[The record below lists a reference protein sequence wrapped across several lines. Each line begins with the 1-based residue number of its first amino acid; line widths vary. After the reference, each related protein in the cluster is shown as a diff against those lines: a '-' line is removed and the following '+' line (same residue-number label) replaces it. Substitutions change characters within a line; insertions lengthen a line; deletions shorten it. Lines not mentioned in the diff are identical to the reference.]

1 MKKVLDFYEKIIGW
15 LEIAL
20 NLLIVG
26 VIGLQIITRFFFN
39 LPLKFPEEV
48 SAFALIAMVFVGVS
62 VVERHNEHLRVEFLQ
77 DLLPTKGKK
86 AMNIVSRLLTLVLTG
101 GILAGEFQLKMPPVS
116 TRVRN
121 RGHFGGRISA
131 FPANQDA
138 KNSCGPNSLCVVTHC
153 NYCFYNPVGNFC
165 CAGTAE

>member
-20 NLLIVG
+20 NLLIVA
-26 VIGLQIITRFFFN
+26 VTN
-39 LPLKFPEEV
+39 
-48 SAFALIAMVFVGVS
+48 
-62 VVERHNEHLRVEFLQ
+62 
-77 DLLPTKGKK
+77 
-86 AMNIVSRLLTLVLTG
+86 SR
-101 GILAGEFQLKMPPVS
+101 AD
-116 TRVRN
+116 

>member
-62 VVERHNEHLRVEFLQ
+62 VVERHNEHLRVEFL
-77 DLLPTKGKK
+77 
-86 AMNIVSRLLTLVLTG
+86 LTG
-101 GILAGEFQLKMPPVS
+101 GILAGEFQLFPQIKMLKTHAARIPYAWLHIVIIVS
-116 TRVRN
+116 TILWAIFAVLGLLSELRK
-121 RGHFGGRISA
+121 G
-131 FPANQDA
+131 
-138 KNSCGPNSLCVVTHC
+138 
-153 NYCFYNPVGNFC
+153 
-165 CAGTAE
+165 E

>member
-62 VVERHNEHLRVEFLQ
+62 VVE
-77 DLLPTKGKK
+77 PTKGKK
-86 AMNIVSRLLTLVLTG
+86 AMKIVSRLLTLVLTG
-101 GILAGEFQLKMPPVS
+101 GILAGEFQLFPQIKMLKTHAARIPYAWLHIVIIVS
-116 TRVRN
+116 TILWAIFAVLGLLSELRK
-121 RGHFGGRISA
+121 G
-131 FPANQDA
+131 
-138 KNSCGPNSLCVVTHC
+138 
-153 NYCFYNPVGNFC
+153 
-165 CAGTAE
+165 E

>member
-15 LEIAL
+15 LEIAF

-26 VIGLQIITRFFFN
+26 VIGFSVIKRFFFN

-48 SAFALIAMVFVGVS
+48 SAFVLIAMVFVGVS

-77 DLLPTKGKK
+77 DLLPAKGKK

-101 GILAGEFQLKMPPVS
+101 GILAGEFQLFPQIKMLKTHAARIPYAWLHIVIIVS
-116 TRVRN
+116 TILWAIFAVLGLLSELRK
-121 RGHFGGRISA
+121 G
-131 FPANQDA
+131 
-138 KNSCGPNSLCVVTHC
+138 
-153 NYCFYNPVGNFC
+153 
-165 CAGTAE
+165 E

>member
-101 GILAGEFQLKMPPVS
+101 GILAGEFQL
-116 TRVRN
+116 
-121 RGHFGGRISA
+121 

>member
-62 VVERHNEHLRVEFLQ
+62 VVERH
-77 DLLPTKGKK
+77 
-86 AMNIVSRLLTLVLTG
+86 SRLLTLMLTG
-101 GILAGEFQLKMPPVS
+101 GILAGEFQLFPQIKMLKTHAARIPYAWLHIVIIVS
-116 TRVRN
+116 TILWAIFAVLGLLSELRK
-121 RGHFGGRISA
+121 G
-131 FPANQDA
+131 
-138 KNSCGPNSLCVVTHC
+138 
-153 NYCFYNPVGNFC
+153 
-165 CAGTAE
+165 E

>member
-15 LEIAL
+15 LEIAF

-48 SAFALIAMVFVGVS
+48 SAFVLIAMVFAGVS

-77 DLLPTKGKK
+77 DLLPAKGKK
-86 AMNIVSRLLTLVLTG
+86 PDIWQKSYWKQAPRL
-101 GILAGEFQLKMPPVS
+101 IH
-116 TRVRN
+116 TR
-121 RGHFGGRISA
+121 
-131 FPANQDA
+131 Q
-138 KNSCGPNSLCVVTHC
+138 KT
-153 NYCFYNPVGNFC
+153 
-165 CAGTAE
+165 

>member
-77 DLLPTKGKK
+77 DLLPT
-86 AMNIVSRLLTLVLTG
+86 TLVLTG
-101 GILAGEFQLKMPPVS
+101 GILAGEFQLFPQIKMLKTHAARIPYAWLHIVIIVS
-116 TRVRN
+116 TILWAIFAVLGLLSELRK
-121 RGHFGGRISA
+121 G
-131 FPANQDA
+131 
-138 KNSCGPNSLCVVTHC
+138 
-153 NYCFYNPVGNFC
+153 
-165 CAGTAE
+165 E

>member
-62 VVERHNEHLRVEFLQ
+62 VVERHNEHLRVELF
-77 DLLPTKGKK
+77 
-86 AMNIVSRLLTLVLTG
+86 
-101 GILAGEFQLKMPPVS
+101 AGS
-116 TRVRN
+116 
-121 RGHFGGRISA
+121 SA
-131 FPANQDA
+131 D
-138 KNSCGPNSLCVVTHC
+138 KREKSHE
-153 NYCFYNPVGNFC
+153 YC
-165 CAGTAE
+165 

>member
-48 SAFALIAMVFVGVS
+48 SAFALTPWFC
-62 VVERHNEHLRVEFLQ
+62 R
-77 DLLPTKGKK
+77 
-86 AMNIVSRLLTLVLTG
+86 RLC
-101 GILAGEFQLKMPPVS
+101 Q
-116 TRVRN
+116 
-121 RGHFGGRISA
+121 
-131 FPANQDA
+131 
-138 KNSCGPNSLCVVTHC
+138 
-153 NYCFYNPVGNFC
+153 
-165 CAGTAE
+165 

>member
-101 GILAGEFQLKMPPVS
+101 
-116 TRVRN
+116 
-121 RGHFGGRISA
+121 HFGGRISA

>member
-62 VVERHNEHLRVEFLQ
+62 VVERHRTSAGRVF
-77 DLLPTKGKK
+77 
-86 AMNIVSRLLTLVLTG
+86 
-101 GILAGEFQLKMPPVS
+101 AGS
-116 TRVRN
+116 
-121 RGHFGGRISA
+121 SA
-131 FPANQDA
+131 D
-138 KNSCGPNSLCVVTHC
+138 KREKSHE
-153 NYCFYNPVGNFC
+153 YC
-165 CAGTAE
+165 